1 MKTRKIVIEVI
12 WRPTESMQNAS
23 MLADDLSDLIDR
35 ALGEKGLDG
44 AAFASP
50 VER

>member
-12 WRPTESMQNAS
+12 WRPTEKMQNAS
-23 MLADDLSDLIDR
+23 MLADDLSDIVEK
-35 ALGEKGLDG
+35 ALEDKGLDG

-50 VER
+50 VE

>member
-1 MKTRKIVIEVI
+1 VKTQKIVIEVI
-12 WRPTESMQNAS
+12 WRPTESMQNAN
-23 MLADDLSDLIDR
+23 MLADELSDLIEE
-35 ALGEKGLDG
+35 ALEKRDMEG